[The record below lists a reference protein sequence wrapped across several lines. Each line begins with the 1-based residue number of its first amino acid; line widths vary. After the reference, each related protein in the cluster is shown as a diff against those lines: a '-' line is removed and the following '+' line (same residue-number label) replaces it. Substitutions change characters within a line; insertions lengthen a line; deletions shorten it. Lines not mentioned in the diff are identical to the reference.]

1 MVVVGAFAGWYY
13 DRRAER
19 GPNPAAVKQLG
30 VLLASGL
37 IVGESLMLI
46 VIAALVVFWRPDP
59 IKLVG
64 AGFAMPG
71 LVLGG
76 LAFAAITVVLYRW
89 VARLGR

>member
-1 MVVVGAFAGWYY
+1 
-13 DRRAER
+13 
-19 GPNPAAVKQLG
+19 
-30 VLLASGL
+30 
-37 IVGESLMLI
+37 MLI